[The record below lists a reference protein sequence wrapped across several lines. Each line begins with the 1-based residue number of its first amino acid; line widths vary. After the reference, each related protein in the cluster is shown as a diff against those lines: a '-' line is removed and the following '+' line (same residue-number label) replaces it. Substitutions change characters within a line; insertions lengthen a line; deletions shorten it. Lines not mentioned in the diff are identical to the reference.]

1 MNSRLKREDLDEI
14 EKKLRPLTY
23 DQIPK
28 AFINVIDSEF
38 SAFGYLKSL
47 IEMKKTK

>member
-1 MNSRLKREDLDEI
+1 MNSRLQQKDLDEI

-23 DQIPK
+23 NQIPQE
-28 AFINVIDSEF
+28 FINVIDNEF